1 MNWTH
6 VHLLLNHFPTVGMVI
21 ALGLYIV
28 ALAMKSDEL
37 KRASLVIFVFISL
50 LSIPTFITGKSAQ
63 LALMDKPG
71 VSKPLIDEHETAA
84 FIALAVMEL
93 TGALSWFGLWQWR
106 RLSRVPQGTLIAV
119 LLAGLVTFG
128 LMTRAANLG
137 GEIRHPEIGVPAATA
152 TPDPPLARVIGDAM
166 VNWTWTWAAS
176 ETVHFIGLSLLFGV
190 ILLVDL
196 RMLGLMK
203 SIPYSTLHRILPWG
217 MLGFALNVATG
228 ILFFIGAPP
237 DFYVTNSLF
246 YWKMALVLLAGANA
260 LYFTI
265 FDQPWAVEAGD
276 PPPLAAKV
284 AAGSCIVLWLGVL
297 YCGQMLPF
305 LGHSF

>member
-1 MNWTH
+1 
-6 VHLLLNHFPTVGMVI
+6 MVI
-21 ALGLYIV
+21 GLGLYIA
-28 ALAMKSDEL
+28 ALAMKSGEL

-50 LSIPTFITGKSAQ
+50 LAIPTFITGKSAQ
-63 LALMDKPG
+63 LALDKAPG
-71 VSKPLIDEHETAA
+71 VSVAMIQAHETAA

-93 TGALSWFGLWQWR
+93 TGALAWLGLWQCR
-106 RLSRVPQGTLIAV
+106 RLSRVPQGTLMAV
-119 LLAGLVTFG
+119 LLAGLVSFG
-128 LMTRAANLG
+128 LMARAANLG
-137 GEIRHPEIGVPAATA
+137 GGIRHPEIGVPPALAAATA
-152 TPDPPLARVIGDAM
+152 QADPPLARVIGDAM
-166 VNWTWTWAAS
+166 VNKTWTWAAS

-190 ILLVDL
+190 ILIVDL

-237 DFYVTNSLF
+237 DFYVTNNLF
-246 YWKMALVLLAGANA
+246 YWKMGLVLLAGANA
-260 LYFTI
+260 VYFTI
-265 FDQPWAVEAGD
+265 FDQPWEVEAGD
-276 PPPLAAKV
+276 APPLAARV
-284 AAGSCIVLWLGVL
+284 AAASCIGLWVGVL

>member
-1 MNWTH
+1 
-6 VHLLLNHFPTVGMVI
+6 MVI
-21 ALGLYIV
+21 ALGLYIA
-28 ALAMKSDEL
+28 ALAMKSAEL
-37 KRASLVIFVFISL
+37 KRASLVIFVFIAL
-50 LSIPTFITGKSAQ
+50 VAIPTFITGKSAQ
-63 LALMDKPG
+63 LTLTDQPG
-71 VSKPLIDEHETAA
+71 VSAALIQAHETAA

-93 TGALSWFGLWQWR
+93 TGALAWFGLWQWR
-106 RLSRVPQGTLIAV
+106 RLSMVPQGTLVAV
-119 LLAGLVTFG
+119 LLASLLSFG
-128 LMTRAANLG
+128 LMARAANLG
-137 GEIRHPEIGVPAATA
+137 GDIRHPEITSPAAPATA
-152 TPDPPLARVIGDAM
+152 AAQADPPLARVIGDAM
-166 VNWTWTWAAS
+166 VNKTWTWAAS

-203 SIPYSTLHRILPWG
+203 SIPYSTLHRLLPWG

-237 DFYVTNSLF
+237 DFYVTNNLF
-246 YWKMALVLLAGANA
+246 YYKMGLVLLAGANA
-260 LYFTI
+260 VYFTI

-276 PPPLAAKV
+276 APPFAAKV
-284 AAGSCIVLWLGVL
+284 AAASCIALWLGVL